1 MYLQNGVLI
10 TKLLIGK
17 EEKNLETKLKTL
29 SEKYGELLPY
39 VSKVSASLVKRA
51 RSQGQ
56 VKCLEAG
63 Y

>member
-17 EEKNLETKLKTL
+17 EEKNLETL

-51 RSQGQ
+51 RSQRQ